1 MICDSSCFGAINQK
15 AILSVPT
22 RRRRSTDEGVE
33 AADIVANVTLAP
45 VEDCEEKENCFLY
58 GRAAETKD
66 DENVDDSNS
75 AATITTALAAATL
88 AFLI

>member
-1 MICDSSCFGAINQK
+1 MPYGSPI
-15 AILSVPT
+15 
-22 RRRRSTDEGVE
+22 RRRRSDERVE